1 MGNWHRG
8 YSSADRVILALK
20 LQQLKSELFDLPIAH
35 SPQVVRNPAAVDSLH
50 YDLQSTG
57 PALRV
62 P

>member
-1 MGNWHRG
+1 
-8 YSSADRVILALK
+8 VILALK
-20 LQQLKSELFDLPIAH
+20 LQQLKSEVFDRPIAH

-62 P
+62 L